1 MPTSEQ
7 VDSMEKLYKSP
18 GLWYGWMRY
27 HDKPFRDRFPEE
39 PASADLALSM
49 VRAQY
54 EISDLLQRQDA
65 AIRDAIDGR
74 IDDRSAYEAYIQECK
89 EAHAA
94 LGTVLARHE
103 MRGG

>member
-1 MPTSEQ
+1 MPTSDQ
-7 VDSMEKLYKSP
+7 VDQMEKLYKAP

-39 PASADLALSM
+39 PETCDLAMAM
-49 VRAQY
+49 VQAGY
-54 EISDLLQRQDA
+54 EVNDLIAKQDA

-74 IDDRSAYEAYIQECK
+74 IDHPMAYEAYIREAK

-94 LGTVLARHE
+94 LGKMLAKAE
-103 MRGG
+103 MKGG